1 MNYKIA
7 VIVGSLRKDSFNA
20 QLAQALVRLAPKDF
34 SFTFPDIGA
43 LPLYNQDD
51 DANQAPAVRALK
63 KTVEA
68 SHGLI
73 FVTPEYNR
81 SIPGVLKNAID
92 HASRPWGQNSW
103 AGKPAGVIGITIGT
117 LGTAIAQQHLRA
129 ILSQLDAPV
138 LCQPEGYCIFKD
150 GFFGAD
156 GALAE
161 SNREFLQRWMDA
173 YAAWVRRLSANQV
186 G

>member
-1 MNYKIA
+1 MSQFHIA
-7 VIVGSLRKDSFNA
+7 VIVGSLRKDSFNR
-20 QLAQALVRLAPKDF
+20 QLATALARLAPADF
-34 SFTFPDIGA
+34 HLTQLRLDD

-51 DANQAPAVRALK
+51 DGQQAAPVLRLK
-63 KTVEA
+63 SEIQA
-68 SHGLI
+68 AQGLL

-129 ILSQLDAPV
+129 VLTQLDAPV
-138 LCQPEGYCIFKD
+138 LCQPEGYCIFKE

-161 SNREFLQRWMDA
+161 GDRKFLQRWMDA
-173 YAAWVRRLSANQV
+173 FAAWVRRLNA
-186 G
+186 

>member
-1 MNYKIA
+1 MTYNIA
-7 VIVGSLRKDSFNA
+7 VIVGSLRKDSYNA
-20 QLAQALVRLAPKDF
+20 HLAKALVQLAPEDF
-34 SFTFPDIGA
+34 AFVFPDIGA

-51 DANQAPAVRALK
+51 DANQAPAVRQLK
-63 KTVEA
+63 KTAEA
-68 SHGLI
+68 SQGLL

-129 ILSQLDAPV
+129 VLTQLDAPV
-138 LCQPEGYCIFKD
+138 LCQPEGYCIFKE

-156 GALAE
+156 GALDE
-161 SNREFLQRWMDA
+161 GDRKFLQRWMDA
-173 YAAWVRRLSANQV
+173 FAAWVRRLNP
-186 G
+186 

>member
-1 MNYKIA
+1 MTCNIA
-7 VIVGSLRKDSFNA
+7 VIVGSLRKDSYNA
-20 QLAQALVRLAPKDF
+20 QLARALTRLAPADF
-34 SFTFPDIGA
+34 AFTFPDIGA
-43 LPLYNQDD
+43 MPLYDQDD
-51 DANQAPAVRALK
+51 DADQAPAVRALK

-68 SHGLI
+68 SQGLL

-129 ILSQLDAPV
+129 VLAQLDAPV
-138 LCQPEGYCIFKD
+138 LCQPEGYCIYKE
-150 GFFGAD
+150 GFFGANGELSD
-156 GALAE
+156 D
-161 SNREFLQRWMDA
+161 NRKFLQRWMDA
-173 YAAWVRRLSANQV
+173 FVAWVRRFNP
-186 G
+186 

>member
-1 MNYKIA
+1 MSQYQIA
-7 VIVGSLRKDSFNA
+7 VIVGSLRKESFNR
-20 QLAQALVRLAPKDF
+20 QLAHALIKLAPAQMQFKVVA
-34 SFTFPDIGA
+34 IGE
-43 LPLYNQDD
+43 LPLYNQDAD
-51 DANQAPAVRALK
+51 GHEVAVVKQFRDAIRSADAVL
-63 KTVEA
+63 
-68 SHGLI
+68 

-129 ILSQLDAPV
+129 VLTQLDAPV
-138 LCQPEGYCIFKD
+138 LCQPEGYCIFKE

-161 SNREFLQRWMDA
+161 GDRKFLQRWMDA
-173 YAAWVRRLSANQV
+173 FAAWVRRLNA
-186 G
+186 

>member
-1 MNYKIA
+1 MTCNIA
-7 VIVGSLRKDSFNA
+7 VIVGSLRKDSYNA
-20 QLAQALVRLAPKDF
+20 QLARALTRLAPADF
-34 SFTFPDIGA
+34 AFTFPDIGA
-43 LPLYNQDD
+43 MPLYDQDD
-51 DANQAPAVRALK
+51 DADQAPAVRALK

-68 SHGLI
+68 SQGLL

-129 ILSQLDAPV
+129 VLAQLDAPV
-138 LCQPEGYCIFKD
+138 LCQPEGYFIYKE
-150 GFFGAD
+150 GFFGANGELSD
-156 GALAE
+156 D
-161 SNREFLQRWMDA
+161 NRKFLQRWMDA
-173 YAAWVRRLSANQV
+173 FVAWVRRFNP
-186 G
+186 